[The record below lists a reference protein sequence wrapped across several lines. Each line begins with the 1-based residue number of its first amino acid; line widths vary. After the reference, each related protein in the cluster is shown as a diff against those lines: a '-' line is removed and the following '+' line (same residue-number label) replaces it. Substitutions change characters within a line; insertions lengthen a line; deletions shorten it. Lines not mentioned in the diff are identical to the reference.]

1 MLPINKMMQKIIT
14 CSLVLIIASTTVKAQ
29 VTPPIWWYGVSGAAN
44 FNFYTGTT
52 QRLDNSLTAPT
63 AFHKG
68 TGVKPYGSIL
78 LEYRPTPIWGGM
90 LNIGYDG
97 LGGKYDGVVAPCDC
111 PATLKTGLAYVSI
124 EPSLRL
130 GFKTSSLYFFAGPS
144 LAINVSKGFDYTQL
158 KQPNTSADFSAVNST
173 IFSGQVGAGFD
184 IPLSA
189 ASSVSKVS
197 LSPFISYH
205 PYFGQ
210 DPRSIESLSVT
221 TVRVGL
227 ALKFGKGHKTPV
239 PDAPA
244 PVAVVPVP
252 ATHDITFTV
261 RGPINAPA
269 MLQVSETLP
278 MLNAVFFDEGSVEI
292 PGRYVL
298 LTKDQAAGF
307 NEEQLQNQVSATK
320 SVRSAGQLNI
330 YHNVLNVLGD
340 RMRANPGATITLDGS
355 SAKGPQDGKELAGS
369 IKLYLVNVFGI
380 DGSRIAVRGSFKAHP
395 TSEQPGD
402 TNDLAVR
409 RAEDRRVDIESTSPE
424 LLLEVGGGMMKPV
437 QMTATQVDPLDYD
450 VVFKVDSAK
459 ELMKSWSVNATDN
472 NGATQHFGPFN
483 GDQQGI
489 PAATILGSSP
499 GGDYKI
505 TMLAEMNNGTTVTK
519 ESTVHLIQ
527 PAVAVTK
534 GFRYSIVFGFDKTKT
549 VSEYDKFLTAI
560 VAPLITDGAIV
571 TIHGH
576 TDNIGV
582 ETYNQKLSEDRAK
595 QTQKILAQAIANS
608 GRDNVKFEA
617 LGFGEDPAHSPFE
630 NSTPEERFYNRTVI
644 IDIVPVK

>member
-1 MLPINKMMQKIIT
+1 MSSINKMLQKFII
-14 CSLVLIIASTTVKAQ
+14 CSLMVIIASSTVKGQ
-29 VTPPIWWYGVSGAAN
+29 VSPPIWWYGVSGAAN

-52 QRLDNSLTAPT
+52 QMLNNSLTVPT
-63 AFHKG
+63 PFHKA
-68 TGVKPYGSIL
+68 TGVAPYGSVL

-97 LGGKYDGVVAPCDC
+97 LGAKFDGVEAPCDC
-111 PATLKTGLAYVSI
+111 PATLKTNLGYVSI

-144 LAINVSKGFDYTQL
+144 LALNINKQFAYTQL
-158 KQPNTSADFSAVNST
+158 KQPNTTADFSSVNSSML
-173 IFSGQVGAGFD
+173 SGQVGAGFD

-189 ASSVSKVS
+189 ATSLTKVS

-227 ALKFGKGHKTPV
+227 ALKFGKGHKTPL

-244 PVAVVPVP
+244 PVAAVPVP
-252 ATHDITFTV
+252 AVRDVTFTV
-261 RGPINAPA
+261 RGPVNAPPT
-269 MLQVSETLP
+269 MQVSETLP
-278 MLNAVFFDEGSVEI
+278 MLNAVFFEEGSVEI
-292 PGRYVL
+292 PTRYVL
-298 LTKDQAAGF
+298 LTKDQASGF
-307 NEEQLQNQVSATK
+307 KEDQLQNEVPATK
-320 SVRSAGQLNI
+320 TVRSAGQLNV

-340 RMRANPGATITLDGS
+340 RMRANPGASITLDGS
-355 SAKGPQDGKELAGS
+355 SAKGPQDGKELAAS
-369 IKLYLVNVFGI
+369 IKQYLVTVFGI
-380 DGSRIAVRGSFKAHP
+380 DGSRIAVRGSFKANP

-402 TNDLAVR
+402 TNDLVLR
-409 RAEDRRVDIESTSPE
+409 RAEDRRVDIESASPE

-437 QMTATQVDPLDYD
+437 QITSNQVDTLDND
-450 VVFKVDSAK
+450 VVFKVDSASQ
-459 ELMKSWSVNATDN
+459 LVKSWSVNATDN
-472 NGATQHFGPFN
+472 NGTVQHFGSFN
-483 GDQQGI
+483 ADQKGI
-489 PAATILGSSP
+489 PVATILGNSP

-505 TMLAEMNNGTTVTK
+505 TMQAAMNDGTTVTK

-527 PAVAVTK
+527 PAVSVTK
-534 GFRYSIVFGFDKTKT
+534 GFRYSIVFGFDKAKT
-549 VSEYDKFLTAI
+549 IGEYNTFLTTI
-560 VAPLITDGAIV
+560 VAPLITDGATV

-582 ETYNQKLSEDRAK
+582 ETYNQKLSDDRAK
-595 QTQKILAQAIANS
+595 QTQKILGQAIANS
-608 GRDNVKFEA
+608 GRDNVKFDA
-617 LGFGEDPAHSPFE
+617 IGFGEDPAHAPFE

-644 IDIVPVK
+644 IDIVAVK